1 MSKNRGRVFRIM
13 NHLAP
18 FSVKFLQKQK
28 IGVVESLN
36 KLATSYLLMKGSTIA
51 ITLNWYFVG
60 LEGFL

>member
-1 MSKNRGRVFRIM
+1 M

-36 KLATSYLLMKGSTIA
+36 KLATSYLFMKGSTIA